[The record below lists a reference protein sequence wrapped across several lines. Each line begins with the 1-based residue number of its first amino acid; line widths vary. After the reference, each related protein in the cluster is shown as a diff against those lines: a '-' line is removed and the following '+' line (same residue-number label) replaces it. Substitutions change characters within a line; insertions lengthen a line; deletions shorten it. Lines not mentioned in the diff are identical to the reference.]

1 MIRMRGSKRHDS
13 LGFANYWG
21 YLELLHLRH
30 LGFNERFVKVEI
42 RISNLHLLLS
52 YEEGLKIL
60 HCIPIYFPRQQFI
73 VEVFIADYQTYGVIN
88 LHSSIF

>member
-42 RISNLHLLLS
+42 RISNLQFFITPLR
-52 YEEGLKIL
+52 GRNKNIL
-60 HCIPIYFPRQQFI
+60 HCIPIYFPRQQF
-73 VEVFIADYQTYGVIN
+73 
-88 LHSSIF
+88 HC